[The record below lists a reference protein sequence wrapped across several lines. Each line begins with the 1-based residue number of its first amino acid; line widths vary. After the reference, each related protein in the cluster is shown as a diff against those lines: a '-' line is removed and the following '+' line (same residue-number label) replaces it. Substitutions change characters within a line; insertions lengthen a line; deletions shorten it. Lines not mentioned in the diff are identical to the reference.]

1 MATSKE
7 FVDFIVGQLSELNE
21 IAVRSMMGEYIVY
34 YKGKIAAYICDNKL
48 LIKPVPKAFELMP
61 DAPLVPP
68 YAGAK
73 EMLLLK
79 DVEDKECITELFA
92 AIYGELP
99 EPAKKKKKK

>member
-7 FVDFIVGQLSELNE
+7 FVNFVTAQLSDLNE

-34 YKGKIAAYICDNKL
+34 YKSRIAAYICDNRL
-48 LIKPVPKAFELMP
+48 LIKPMPKALELMP

-73 EMLLLK
+73 EMLWLQG
-79 DVEDKECITELFA
+79 VENKEFLTKLFL
-92 AIYGELP
+92 AICDELP
-99 EPAKKKKKK
+99 QPKPKKK

>member
-1 MATSKE
+1 
-7 FVDFIVGQLSELNE
+7 
-21 IAVRSMMGEYIVY
+21 
-34 YKGKIAAYICDNKL
+34 
-48 LIKPVPKAFELMP
+48 MP

-79 DVEDKECITELFA
+79 DVENKEFITELFA

>member
-73 EMLLLK
+73 EMLF
-79 DVEDKECITELFA
+79 VERR
-92 AIYGELP
+92 
-99 EPAKKKKKK
+99 